1 MNLAVFI
8 ADYVTATLLLLLLPH
23 LQTPSATNS
32 PQQRCAA
39 HGSPAVLRC
48 WQSCQQIF
56 KPAPGQRLCACVCVC
71 ECMHMH
77 VHLCA
82 FVLLLYPTVHPLPTR
97 FSSSDSKL
105 KLLLPHLSPPLPF
118 PRLSLTVCNANALK
132 IACGHQLS
140 YTYIVYSTYMARHIA

>member
-8 ADYVTATLLLLLLPH
+8 ADYVTATLLLLPH
-23 LQTPSATNS
+23 LQTPSAINS

-82 FVLLLYPTVHPLPTR
+82 FVLLLLLLYPTVHPLPTR

-105 KLLLPHLSPPLPF
+105 KLLLPHLSPPLPS
-118 PRLSLTVCNANALK
+118 PLRC
-132 IACGHQLS
+132 H
-140 YTYIVYSTYMARHIA
+140 